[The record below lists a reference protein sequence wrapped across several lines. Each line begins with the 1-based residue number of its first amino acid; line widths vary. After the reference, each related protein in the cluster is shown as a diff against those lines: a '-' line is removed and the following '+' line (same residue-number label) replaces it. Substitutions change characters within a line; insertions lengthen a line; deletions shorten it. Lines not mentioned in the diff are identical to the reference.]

1 MCYSY
6 TLHHSTV
13 GDEALG
19 FMDRAFNNEIDYLIE
34 ATHADFT
41 RINFRDG
48 IHRAWFDMV
57 IVRDFYRYVVLI
69 ALLCTQ

>member
-1 MCYSY
+1 
-6 TLHHSTV
+6 
-13 GDEALG
+13 
-19 FMDRAFNNEIDYLIE
+19 MDRAFNNEIDYLIE

-57 IVRDFYRYVVLI
+57 IVRDFYRYVVLV
-69 ALLCTQ
+69 ALLWCSVM